1 MKYSLGIDLGT
12 TFSTVA
18 TVDKTG
24 RPKILLNSQGK
35 SLTPSVIYFGGG
47 EPIVGD
53 EAKEMQAL
61 GESEVASFFKRSM
74 GDHHFFLNFGGRDY
88 TPTDLS
94 AILLRKLKND
104 AESDLGSSV
113 NQAVITV
120 PAYFNNFQ
128 REATIKAG
136 EIAGLKVLRIINEP
150 TAAALAY
157 GIAKSSS
164 RQTVI
169 VYDLGGGTFDVTI
182 VRITKS
188 AIEVIGTDGDHEL
201 GGKDWDDRIAS
212 YLGECFRDDHGIDPL
227 DDSITFNDL
236 LVRCEDAKKQL
247 SNRNK
252 ARVSIT
258 YQGEKEAYEITRSMF
273 EEMTKDLMERTQIL
287 TEQVL
292 GDARL
297 KWKELSG
304 VLLVGGSTR
313 MPMVWDYVERMSGKK
328 PMTGM
333 NVDEAVAL
341 GAAVQAGMDAD
352 TGVSFTL
359 AGKKQTQDV
368 MSHSLGMV
376 TENEDRSRYINSIII
391 PKNKRIPCVESR
403 PFQLLTLPD
412 RDNQLE
418 VYMLQGESEI
428 PANSVVLGKYTFSN
442 ITHVKG
448 SVAIIDIEYAYD
460 KNGVVTVTAKERS
473 VRKKLPI
480 HIEPVPDDLTWLELP
495 PKIEEEVIFVHI
507 SVVLVIDVSGSM
519 EGSPLA
525 EAKKAAKEFV
535 KKSDLA
541 HMSIGLVEFGSDA
554 KKIIGAV
561 QNAKKINRAID
572 QLSIYGSTNMRDG
585 IRIAHSI
592 LKKAEEP
599 RFIVLLTDG
608 YPDDSAG
615 AERAASEAKSKEI
628 DIITIGTGTAD
639 RAYLKRLASSDE
651 NSVFAHTGNV
661 VATFSK
667 IAQVLTESGGGVQV
681 SADGKR
687 KKKTG
692 FLSIFK

>member
-12 TFSTVA
+12 TFSSVA

-24 RPKILLNSQGK
+24 RPKILSNSQGK

-47 EPIVGD
+47 ESIVGD

-157 GIAKSSS
+157 GISKNSS
-164 RQTVI
+164 RQTAL
-169 VYDLGGGTFDVTI
+169 VYDLGGGTYDVTI

-201 GGKDWDDRIAS
+201 GGKDWDDRIAT

-252 ARVSIT
+252 TRVSIT
-258 YQGEKEAYEITRSMF
+258 YQGEREAYEITRSMF

-292 GDARL
+292 SDARL

-328 PMTGM
+328 PISGV
-333 NVDEAVAL
+333 NVDEAVAI
-341 GAAVQAGMDAD
+341 GAAVQAQIDSKTSSSLFLLSA
-352 TGVSFTL
+352 T
-359 AGKKQTQDV
+359 KKIQDV
-368 MSHSLGMV
+368 MSHSLGLIAV
-376 TENEDRSRYINSIII
+376 NEDNTKYINSIII
-391 PKNKRIPCVESR
+391 YN
-403 PFQLLTLPD
+403 
-412 RDNQLE
+412 
-418 VYMLQGESEI
+418 
-428 PANSVVLGKYTFSN
+428 
-442 ITHVKG
+442 
-448 SVAIIDIEYAYD
+448 
-460 KNGVVTVTAKERS
+460 KNGVVNVSAKERNSKKPLMLS
-473 VRKKLPI
+473 VEPLPEDI
-480 HIEPVPDDLTWLELP
+480 PDRFAMPPVQ
-495 PKIEEEVIFVHI
+495 EEVREHLFVY
-507 SVVLVIDVSGSM
+507 LAFDLSGSM
-519 EGSPLA
+519 NGQPLT
-525 EAKKAAKEFV
+525 EAKKAAHAFV
-535 KKSDLA
+535 SQCDLTNT
-541 HMSIGLVEFGSDA
+541 SIGLISFSDEVFVDLKA
-554 KKIIGAV
+554 C
-561 QNAKKINRAID
+561 QNAKKIAKSVKGLTIGRTGYGNDAHPFDEIYNLLYRRSGLRYGIVLADGVWRNQPYAVKRAK
-572 QLSIYGSTNMRDG
+572 RC
-585 IRIAHSI
+585 H
-592 LKKAEEP
+592 KAE
-599 RFIVLLTDG
+599 T
-608 YPDDSAG
+608 
-615 AERAASEAKSKEI
+615 EI
-628 DIITIGTGTAD
+628 IGIGFGHAD
-639 RAYLKRLASSDE
+639 RDFLRQISSSDQ
-651 NSVFAHTGNV
+651 NSFFTNLNELTE
-661 VATFSK
+661 TFST
-667 IAQVLTESGGGVQV
+667 IAQELTESG
-681 SADGKR
+681 KLR
-687 KKKTG
+687 RL
-692 FLSIFK
+692 F

>member
-12 TFSTVA
+12 TFSSVA

-24 RPKILLNSQGK
+24 RPKILSNSQGK

-47 EPIVGD
+47 ESIVGD

-113 NQAVITV
+113 NQSVITV
-120 PAYFNNFQ
+120 PAYFNKFQ

-157 GIAKSSS
+157 GISKNSS
-164 RQTVI
+164 RQTAL
-169 VYDLGGGTFDVTI
+169 VYDLGGGTYDVTI

-201 GGKDWDDRIAS
+201 GGKDWDDRIAT

-252 ARVSIT
+252 TRVSIT
-258 YQGEKEAYEITRSMF
+258 YQGEREAYEITRSMF

-292 GDARL
+292 SDARL

-328 PMTGM
+328 PISGV
-333 NVDEAVAL
+333 NVDEAVAI
-341 GAAVQAGMDAD
+341 GAAVQAQIDSKTSSSLFLLSA
-352 TGVSFTL
+352 T
-359 AGKKQTQDV
+359 KKIQDV
-368 MSHSLGMV
+368 MSHSLGLIAV
-376 TENEDRSRYINSIII
+376 NEDNTKYINSIII
-391 PKNKRIPCVESR
+391 QKNLAIPALQTRPYKLSVSR
-403 PFQLLTLPD
+403 RGD
-412 RDNQLE
+412 SKLE
-418 VYMLQGESEI
+418 VYMTQGESDD
-428 PANSVVLGKYTFSN
+428 PMGCTYLGKYVFSD
-442 ITHVKG
+442 IPSISGKE
-448 SVAIIDIEYAYD
+448 AIIDISYAYN
-460 KNGVVTVTAKERS
+460 KNGVVNVSAKERNSKKPLMLS
-473 VRKKLPI
+473 VEPLPEDI
-480 HIEPVPDDLTWLELP
+480 PDRFAMPPVQ
-495 PKIEEEVIFVHI
+495 EEVREHLFVY
-507 SVVLVIDVSGSM
+507 LAFDLSGSM
-519 EGSPLA
+519 NGQPLT
-525 EAKKAAKEFV
+525 EAKKAAHAFV
-535 KKSDLA
+535 SQCDLTNT
-541 HMSIGLVEFGSDA
+541 SIGLISFSDEVFVDLKA
-554 KKIIGAV
+554 C
-561 QNAKKINRAID
+561 QNAKKIAKSVKGLTIGRTGYGNDAHPFDEIYNLLYRRSGLRYGIVLADGVWRNQPYAVKRAK
-572 QLSIYGSTNMRDG
+572 RC
-585 IRIAHSI
+585 H
-592 LKKAEEP
+592 KAE
-599 RFIVLLTDG
+599 T
-608 YPDDSAG
+608 
-615 AERAASEAKSKEI
+615 EI
-628 DIITIGTGTAD
+628 IGIGFGHAD
-639 RAYLKRLASSDE
+639 RDFLRQISSSDQ
-651 NSVFAHTGNV
+651 NSFFTNLNELTE
-661 VATFSK
+661 TFST
-667 IAQVLTESGGGVQV
+667 IAQELTESG
-681 SADGKR
+681 KLR
-687 KKKTG
+687 RL
-692 FLSIFK
+692 F